1 MIGLDDLTVCAGGF
15 TLGPLALRVEPGEY
29 FVLLGPSGA
38 GKTVLLETVAGL
50 RSAAGGRVLLGGV
63 DVAGTP
69 PEHRDVGFVYQD
81 ALLFPHL
88 DVAGNIGFALR
99 PPTAVRW
106 VRGAVTLRR
115 RAAHLPDVRQAAEL
129 LGVTSLLRR
138 SPRTLSGG
146 ERQRVALARALAR
159 RPRVLLLDE
168 PLSALDPDA
177 REELQTTLRELHA
190 RIQTTVVHVT
200 HSLEEATALGQRCA
214 LLAGGR
220 LQQVGRPVDLITT
233 PRTAFVARF
242 TGGRNLY
249 DAVASP
255 DPEGCDVELGAGL
268 RLRSATRASGPV
280 QVLVRPED
288 VQLSTG
294 TADGAA
300 GGAESAGHSGV
311 VRELVGQGAF
321 VRVAIELPLPL
332 TAVLPLGACERLA
345 LVPGRPVVV
354 RIPPAAVRILA
365 EAPEASGDP

>member
-1 MIGLDDLTVCAGGF
+1 MIRLDDLLVRVGGF
-15 TLGPLALRVEPGEY
+15 TLGPLALRIRPGEY

-50 RSAAGGRVLLGGV
+50 RSAAAGRVLLGGV

-69 PEHRDVGFVYQD
+69 PEQRDVGFVYQD

-99 PPTAVRW
+99 PPTAIRW
-106 VRGAVTLRR
+106 AGGALTPRR

-159 RPRVLLLDE
+159 RPRLLLLDE

-177 REELQTTLRELHA
+177 REELQTTLRDLHH
-190 RIQTTVVHVT
+190 RVEVTVVHVT

-220 LQQVGRPVDLITT
+220 LQQVGRPDELITA

-249 DAVASP
+249 EGIAVPGP
-255 DPEGCDVELGAGL
+255 DGCHVRLGAGL
-268 RLRSATRASGPV
+268 GLRSATSAQGPV

-288 VQLSTG
+288 VQLCTG
-294 TADGAA
+294 ADTADGRCDAA
-300 GGAESAGHSGV
+300 GYSGV
-311 VRELVGQGAF
+311 VRELIGQGAF
-321 VRVAIELPLPL
+321 VRVLVDLPFSL
-332 TAVLPLGACERLA
+332 TAVLPLGVCEGLS

-365 EAPEASGDP
+365 DPPENCSDS

>member
-1 MIGLDDLTVCAGGF
+1 LIALDDLLVRAGGF
-15 TLGPLALRVEPGEY
+15 TLGPLQLRVEPGEY

-50 RSAAGGRVLLGGV
+50 RNVVGGRLLLGGV

-99 PPTAVRW
+99 PPTAARW
-106 VRGAVTLRR
+106 VRGAVTPRR
-115 RAAHLPDVRQAAEL
+115 RAAHLPDVRRAAEL
-129 LGVTSLLRR
+129 LGVTNLLRR

-159 RPRVLLLDE
+159 RPRLLLLDE

-177 REELQTTLRELHA
+177 REELQATLRDLHG
-190 RIQTTVVHVT
+190 RIEATVVHVT
-200 HSLEEATALGQRCA
+200 HSLEEATALGHRCA

-220 LQQVGRPVDLITT
+220 LQQVGRPGDLIIA

-249 DAVASP
+249 EGLAVPGA
-255 DPEGCDVELGAGL
+255 DGCDVEIGAGL

-288 VQLSTG
+288 VQLSGEMTD
-294 TADGAA
+294 ANDGHA
-300 GGAESAGHSGV
+300 GV
-311 VRELVGQGAF
+311 VRELIGQGAF
-321 VRVAIELPLPL
+321 VRVVIDLPLTL
-332 TAVLPLGACERLA
+332 TAVLPLGACERLS
-345 LVPGRPVVV
+345 LVPGRPVAV
-354 RIPPAAVRILA
+354 RISPAAVRILA
-365 EAPEASGDP
+365 EAPELPGDP

>member
-1 MIGLDDLTVCAGGF
+1 MIGLDDLTVRAGGF

-50 RSAAGGRVLLGGV
+50 RSAAAGRVLLGGV
-63 DVAGTP
+63 DAAGTP

-106 VRGAVTLRR
+106 VRGAVTPRR
-115 RAAHLPDVRQAAEL
+115 RAAHLPDVCQAAEL

-220 LQQVGRPVDLITT
+220 VQQVGRPADLITA

-249 DAVASP
+249 DAVATP
-255 DPEGCDVELGAGL
+255 KPEGCDVELGAGF
-268 RLRSATRASGPV
+268 RLRSTTHASGPV

-288 VQLSTG
+288 VQLCPA
-294 TADGAA
+294 TADVASGRAD
-300 GGAESAGHSGV
+300 SAGHSGV

-321 VRVAIELPLPL
+321 VRVVIDLPLPL
-332 TAVLPLGACERLA
+332 TAVLSLGACEDLA
-345 LVPGRPVVV
+345 LVPGRPVDV
-354 RIPPAAVRILA
+354 RIPPAAVRILTDSS
-365 EAPEASGDP
+365 EPPVDR